1 MMNTNQPQQKETP
14 NPVNDAAKE
23 HGDLTDL
30 LGELRVMLPGAQMLT
45 AFLIVLPFNGGFAQI
60 IRAEKYVFLATFFL
74 SLTSLV
80 LLSGP
85 AIQHRIMTPL
95 RDRIAFKRMAMRQL
109 IAGGV
114 ALALAFVLATIL
126 VMSEV
131 FGTRAGVI
139 AGIAVAMMITCLWLL
154 LPLFMRRNHKI

>member
-1 MMNTNQPQQKETP
+1 MMKTNQPLKSETP
-14 NPVNDAAKE
+14 DPVDDAAQE

-45 AFLIVLPFNGGFAQI
+45 AFLIVLPFNSGFQQI
-60 IRAEKYVFLATFFL
+60 IKAEKVIFLATFFL
-74 SLTSLV
+74 ALTSLV

-95 RDRIAFKRMAMRQL
+95 RDRIGFKRMAMRQL

-131 FGTRAGVI
+131 FGTNPGIIAGV
-139 AGIAVAMMITCLWLL
+139 AVAILITCLWLL
-154 LPLFMRRNHKI
+154 LPLFMRHHRRM